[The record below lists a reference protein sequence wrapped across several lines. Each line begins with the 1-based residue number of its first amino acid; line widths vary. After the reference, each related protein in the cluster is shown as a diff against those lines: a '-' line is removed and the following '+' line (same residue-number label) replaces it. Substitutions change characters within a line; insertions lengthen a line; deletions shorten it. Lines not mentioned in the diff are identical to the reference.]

1 MRTYRKQCIS
11 MVSNCLPIDE
21 GGESAIVDLTSFVD
35 ENDDE
40 SGGLGDCDE
49 DVVGERDGLDVA
61 LFDACL
67 DDADLRA
74 EDERFEFLKL
84 PREDERLSSENRNQY
99 VLITR
104 PIPASSSLLSN
115 FQYS

>member
-11 MVSNCLPIDE
+11 MDSNCLPIDE

-49 DVVGERDGLDVA
+49 DVVGERDGL
-61 LFDACL
+61 
-67 DDADLRA
+67 DADLRA